1 MFLLLYDL
9 HDCTLSL
16 KSLAGN
22 SSLRFSL
29 LFSNNKYRFISIFIL
44 DRLGLQL
51 VKEAFFAP
59 H

>member
-1 MFLLLYDL
+1 MA
-9 HDCTLSL
+9 L

-29 LFSNNKYRFISIFIL
+29 LCSNDKYRFTSIFIL
-44 DRLGLQL
+44 DKLGLQL